1 MTQFSSR
8 QGMIVCS
15 LSKYKPIM
23 WAYYTIAIK
32 LSSTAA
38 ELRSL
43 HIQKPLKHLTNLM
56 ICSSRNG
63 HHSVH
68 HSHTNYINGLFYSII
83 DVLEEML

>member
-1 MTQFSSR
+1 
-8 QGMIVCS
+8 
-15 LSKYKPIM
+15 M
-23 WAYYTIAIK
+23 WAYYTIAVK

-38 ELRSL
+38 ELGSL

-68 HSHTNYINGLFYSII
+68 HSHTNYINGLFYNII